1 LDKIV
6 NDIRGG
12 NFMFDNIPSQY
23 YVIGSTIMAI
33 FMGTFVMVIRMRASK
48 KPTNE
53 KKIIIPPI
61 AMSSGALMF
70 LFEQFR
76 VPPMQI
82 LEAAAVGMV
91 FSTILIATSKFE
103 VKGQDIYLKRS
114 KAFVFILIGLLV
126 FRVIAKMIL
135 SSSIDVGELAGMFW
149 ILAFAMLLPW
159 RIAMLVQFIKIKKTV
174 PLKNI

>member
-1 LDKIV
+1 
-6 NDIRGG
+6 
-12 NFMFDNIPSQY
+12 MFSNIPSQY

-33 FMGTFVMVIRMRASK
+33 VMGCFVMVIRMRASK

-61 AMSSGALMF
+61 AMSSGAVMF

-76 VPPMQI
+76 VSPMEI
-82 LEAAAVGMV
+82 LEASAVGIL

-103 VKGQDIYLKRS
+103 VRGQEIYLKRS
-114 KAFVFILIGLLV
+114 KAFAFILIGLLI
-126 FRVIAKMIL
+126 FRIVAKMIL

-149 ILAFAMLLPW
+149 ILAFAMLVPW
-159 RIAMLVQFIKIKKTV
+159 RIAMLIQFKRIKKTI
-174 PLKNI
+174 PLKD

>member
-1 LDKIV
+1 
-6 NDIRGG
+6 
-12 NFMFDNIPSQY
+12 MFSNIPSQY

-33 FMGTFVMVIRMRASK
+33 VMGCFVMVIRMRASK

-61 AMSSGALMF
+61 AMSSGAVMF

-76 VPPMQI
+76 VSPMEI
-82 LEAAAVGMV
+82 LEASAVGIL

-103 VKGQDIYLKRS
+103 VKGQEIYLKRS
-114 KAFVFILIGLLV
+114 KAFAFILIGLLI
-126 FRVIAKMIL
+126 FRIVAKMIL

-149 ILAFAMLLPW
+149 ILAFAMLVPW
-159 RIAMLVQFIKIKKTV
+159 RIAMLIQFKRIKKTI
-174 PLKNI
+174 PLKD

>member
-1 LDKIV
+1 
-6 NDIRGG
+6 
-12 NFMFDNIPSQY
+12 MFSNIPSQY

-33 FMGTFVMVIRMRASK
+33 VMGCFVMVIRMRASK

-61 AMSSGALMF
+61 AMSSGAVMF

-76 VPPMQI
+76 VSPMEI
-82 LEAAAVGMV
+82 LEASAVGIL

-103 VKGQDIYLKRS
+103 VRGQEIYLKRS
-114 KAFVFILIGLLV
+114 KAFAFILIGLLI
-126 FRVIAKMIL
+126 FRIIAKMIL

-149 ILAFAMLLPW
+149 ILAFAMLVPW
-159 RIAMLVQFIKIKKTV
+159 RIAMLIQFKRIKKTI
-174 PLKNI
+174 PLKD

>member
-1 LDKIV
+1 
-6 NDIRGG
+6 
-12 NFMFDNIPSQY
+12 MFSNIPSQY

-33 FMGTFVMVIRMRASK
+33 FMGTFVMVLRMRASK

-82 LEAAAVGMV
+82 LEAAAVGIL

-126 FRVIAKMIL
+126 FRIIAKMIL

-159 RIAMLVQFIKIKKTV
+159 RIAMLVQFIKIKKTI

>member
-1 LDKIV
+1 
-6 NDIRGG
+6 
-12 NFMFDNIPSQY
+12 MFSNIPSQY

-33 FMGTFVMVIRMRASK
+33 VMGSFVMVLRMRASK

-61 AMSSGALMF
+61 AMSSGAVMF

-76 VPPMQI
+76 VSPMEI
-82 LEAAAVGMV
+82 LEASAVGIL

-114 KAFVFILIGLLV
+114 KAFAFILIGLLV
-126 FRVIAKMIL
+126 FRIVAKMIL

-149 ILAFAMLLPW
+149 ILAFAMLVPW
-159 RIAMLVQFIKIKKTV
+159 RIAMLIQFKRIKKTI
-174 PLKNI
+174 PLKD

>member
-1 LDKIV
+1 
-6 NDIRGG
+6 
-12 NFMFDNIPSQY
+12 MFSNIPSQY

-33 FMGTFVMVIRMRASK
+33 FMGSFVMVLRVRASK

-61 AMSSGALMF
+61 AMSSGAVMF

-76 VPPMQI
+76 VSPMEI
-82 LEAAAVGMV
+82 LEATAVGIV

-114 KAFVFILIGLLV
+114 KAFVFILVGLLV
-126 FRVIAKMIL
+126 IRIIAKVVL

-149 ILAFAMLLPW
+149 ILAFAMLVPW
-159 RIAMLVQFIKIKKTV
+159 RVAMLIQFKRIKKTIS
-174 PLKNI
+174 LKN

>member
-1 LDKIV
+1 
-6 NDIRGG
+6 
-12 NFMFDNIPSQY
+12 MFSNIPSQY

-33 FMGTFVMVIRMRASK
+33 FMGSFVMVLRVRASK

-61 AMSSGALMF
+61 AMSSGAVMF

-76 VPPMQI
+76 VSPMEI
-82 LEAAAVGMV
+82 LEASAVGIV

-114 KAFVFILIGLLV
+114 KAFVFILVGLLV
-126 FRVIAKMIL
+126 IRIVAKVLL

-149 ILAFAMLLPW
+149 ILAFAMLVPW
-159 RIAMLVQFIKIKKTV
+159 RVAMLIQFKRIKKTIS
-174 PLKNI
+174 LKN

>member
-1 LDKIV
+1 
-6 NDIRGG
+6 
-12 NFMFDNIPSQY
+12 MFSNIPSQY

-33 FMGTFVMVIRMRASK
+33 FMGTFVMVLRMRASK

-61 AMSSGALMF
+61 AMSSGAIMF

-82 LEAAAVGMV
+82 LESVAVGVV

-126 FRVIAKMIL
+126 FRIIAKMIL

-159 RIAMLVQFIKIKKTV
+159 RIAMLIQFIKIKKTI

>member
-1 LDKIV
+1 MLS
-6 NDIRGG
+6 
-12 NFMFDNIPSQY
+12 NIPSHY

-33 FMGTFVMVIRMRASK
+33 LMGSFVMVVRMRASK

-70 LFEQFR
+70 LFPQFR

-82 LEAAAVGMV
+82 LEAAAVGVV

-114 KAFVFILIGLLV
+114 KAFVFILVGLLI
-126 FRVIAKMIL
+126 FRVVAKMIL

-149 ILAFAMLLPW
+149 ILAFAMLVPW
-159 RIAMLVQFIKIKKTV
+159 RIAMLLQFKKIKKTI
-174 PLKNI
+174 PLKNM

>member
-1 LDKIV
+1 
-6 NDIRGG
+6 
-12 NFMFDNIPSQY
+12 MFSNIPSQY

-33 FMGTFVMVIRMRASK
+33 VMGSFVMVLRMRASK

-61 AMSSGALMF
+61 AMSSGAVMF

-76 VPPMQI
+76 VSPMEI
-82 LEAAAVGMV
+82 LEASAVGIL

-114 KAFVFILIGLLV
+114 KAFAFILIGLLI
-126 FRVIAKMIL
+126 FRIVAKMIL

-149 ILAFAMLLPW
+149 ILAFAMLVPW
-159 RIAMLVQFIKIKKTV
+159 RIAMLIQFKRIKKTI
-174 PLKNI
+174 PLKD

>member
-1 LDKIV
+1 
-6 NDIRGG
+6 
-12 NFMFDNIPSQY
+12 MFSNIPSQY

-33 FMGTFVMVIRMRASK
+33 FMGTFVMVLRMRASK

-61 AMSSGALMF
+61 AMSSGAVMF

-82 LEAAAVGMV
+82 LEAAAVGVV

-114 KAFVFILIGLLV
+114 KAFIFILIGLLV
-126 FRVIAKMIL
+126 FRIIAKMIL

-159 RIAMLVQFIKIKKTV
+159 RIAMLIQFKKIKKSI
-174 PLKNI
+174 PLKNM

>member
-1 LDKIV
+1 
-6 NDIRGG
+6 
-12 NFMFDNIPSQY
+12 MFSNIPSQY

-33 FMGTFVMVIRMRASK
+33 FMGTFVMVLRMRASK

-61 AMSSGALMF
+61 AMSTGALMF

-82 LEAAAVGMV
+82 LEAAAVGVV

-159 RIAMLVQFIKIKKTV
+159 RIAMLIQFIKIKKTI
-174 PLKNI
+174 PLKNM

>member
-1 LDKIV
+1 
-6 NDIRGG
+6 
-12 NFMFDNIPSQY
+12 MFSNIPSQY

-33 FMGTFVMVIRMRASK
+33 FMGTFVMVLRMRASK

-61 AMSSGALMF
+61 AMSSGAVMF
-70 LFEQFR
+70 LFEKFR

-82 LEAAAVGMV
+82 LEAAAVGVV

-114 KAFVFILIGLLV
+114 KAFIFILIGLLV
-126 FRVIAKMIL
+126 FRIIAKMIL

-159 RIAMLVQFIKIKKTV
+159 RIAMLIQFKKIKKSI
-174 PLKNI
+174 PLKNM

>member
-1 LDKIV
+1 
-6 NDIRGG
+6 
-12 NFMFDNIPSQY
+12 MFSNIPSQY

-33 FMGTFVMVIRMRASK
+33 FMGTFVMVLRMRASK

-61 AMSSGALMF
+61 AMSSGAIMF

-82 LEAAAVGMV
+82 LESVAVGVV

-126 FRVIAKMIL
+126 FRIIAKMIL

-159 RIAMLVQFIKIKKTV
+159 RIAMLIQFIKIKKTI
-174 PLKNI
+174 PLKNM

>member
-1 LDKIV
+1 
-6 NDIRGG
+6 
-12 NFMFDNIPSQY
+12 MFSNIPSQY

-33 FMGTFVMVIRMRASK
+33 VMGCFVMVIRMRASK

-61 AMSSGALMF
+61 AMSSGAVMF

-76 VPPMQI
+76 VSPMEI
-82 LEAAAVGMV
+82 LEASAVGIL

-114 KAFVFILIGLLV
+114 KAFAFILIGLLI
-126 FRVIAKMIL
+126 FRIVAKMIL

-149 ILAFAMLLPW
+149 ILAFAMLVPW
-159 RIAMLVQFIKIKKTV
+159 RIAMLIQFKRIKKTI
-174 PLKNI
+174 PLKD

>member
-1 LDKIV
+1 
-6 NDIRGG
+6 
-12 NFMFDNIPSQY
+12 MFDNIPSQY